1 MAFGKSHRDPYATSV
16 GHLVE
21 KATFAG
27 LQTEDWGQFMHICDI
42 INTTQDGPKDAVK
55 ALKKRISKNYNH
67 KEIQLSL
74 SGLLGN
80 ECLDSIRFPESL
92 DIARVDFIYR
102 TLPLFSN
109 CLHPD
114 ATTRQSRLIDMCVQN
129 CGPSFQSL
137 IVKKEF
143 VKDTLVK
150 LLNPRYT
157 LPLETQNRIL
167 NFIKTWSQG
176 FAGGVDVSE
185 VKEVYLDLLK
195 KGVQFPPSHEEPDT
209 RQEAGQIS
217 PSRPTSVP
225 TAPAL
230 SSIIAPKSPTISL
243 VPEQIGKL
251 HSELDMVKMNVKVMT
266 AILMEN
272 TPGSEN
278 HDDIEL
284 LRLNHRKLYKTGREM
299 QERIMD
305 LLVVVE
311 NEDVTVELIQVNE
324 DLNNAILGYERSRTC
339 IVCSD
344 WTLNNMDHRFTRN
357 QQRLLEQK
365 RNPMEATNTSSE
377 PSAPSCDLLN
387 LSPTLPV
394 PTSNEGTLNS
404 MNAQLS
410 SLTLIGVSSPSPVIT
425 NNLYPSLQPQIDL
438 LASEDIEIPTFGFPR
453 GPDKTSP
460 QVTHMMIFWNTPVQ
474 YYYSQFPYTLPQQRH
489 RTRGCHP
496 CQATIQM
503 IKNSDLQPP
512 NYYEVMEFDPLA
524 PTTDLFMKKLML
536 TTRKELQV
544 IVTAEYITKGQLSKV
559 VPDQLRPERQDLPTR
574 KASVDHFFAGSF
586 NTSWPTLLFLTM
598 A

>member
-27 LQTEDWGQFMHICDI
+27 VQTEDWGQFMHICDI

-67 KEIQLSL
+67 KQIQLSL
-74 SGLLGN
+74 S
-80 ECLDSIRFPESL
+80 
-92 DIARVDFIYR
+92 
-102 TLPLFSN
+102 
-109 CLHPD
+109 
-114 ATTRQSRLIDMCVQN
+114 LIDMCVQN

-143 VKDTLVK
+143 IKDTLVK

-176 FAGGVDVSE
+176 FPGGVDVSE

-195 KGVQFPPSHEEPDT
+195 KGVQFPPSDGEPET

-217 PSRPTSVP
+217 PNRPTSVP

-230 SSIIAPKSPTISL
+230 SSIIAPKNPTISL

-278 HDDIEL
+278 HEDIEL
-284 LRLNHRKLYKTGREM
+284 LRKLYKTGREM

-311 NEDVTVELIQVNE
+311 NEDVTMELIQVNE
-324 DLNNAILGYERSRTC
+324 DLNNAILGYER
-339 IVCSD
+339 
-344 WTLNNMDHRFTRN
+344 FARN
-357 QQRLLEQK
+357 QQRLSEQK
-365 RNPMEATNTSSE
+365 RNPTEATSTSSE
-377 PSAPSCDLLN
+377 PSAPSCDLLD
-387 LSPTLPV
+387 LSPIVPV
-394 PTSNEGTLNS
+394 PTPNEGALNS
-404 MNAQLS
+404 VNAQLS
-410 SLTLIGVSSPSPVIT
+410 GLSVSSPSPVIT
-425 NNLYPSLQPQIDL
+425 NNLYPSLQPQMDL
-438 LASEDIEIPTFGFPR
+438 LASEDVEMPTLATDPLLPRADAVFDVEFHDVTRKALRPDGNGYHFGNHAVLSHYPRFPQR
-453 GPDKTSP
+453 TS
-460 QVTHMMIFWNTPVQ
+460 QNLASSHTYDNIHSNSVLLQPVSLHTATAAAANQ
-474 YYYSQFPYTLPQQRH
+474 RLPPLPSS
-489 RTRGCHP
+489 HP
-496 CQATIQM
+496 V
-503 IKNSDLQPP
+503 IKDGDLQPP

-524 PTTDLFMKKLML
+524 PTTEAVYEEIDGYH
-536 TTRKELQV
+536 Q
-544 IVTAEYITKGQLSKV
+544 KGAQSHS
-559 VPDQLRPERQDLPTR
+559 DC
-574 KASVDHFFAGSF
+574 
-586 NTSWPTLLFLTM
+586 
-598 A
+598 